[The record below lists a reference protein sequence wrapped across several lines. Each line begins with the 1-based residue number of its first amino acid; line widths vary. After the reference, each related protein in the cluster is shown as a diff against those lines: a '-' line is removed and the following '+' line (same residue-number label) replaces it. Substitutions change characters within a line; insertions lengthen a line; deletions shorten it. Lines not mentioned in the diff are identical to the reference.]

1 MRESVAVILRDGCWK
16 LDDSILLQI
25 LKRSGGAMLHR
36 ERRLKGAL
44 VRGTDGDLGILEQ
57 LYFDDEQWA
66 ICQLVVGREKA
77 LNGGSALI
85 SPTSIQPDWNVAMLV
100 STMSQH
106 DVRNLVE
113 VAPDAELPLA
123 TGPDTA
129 HVRRTDQIIGLHLHA
144 TDGEIGHVD
153 DLLIDEDTW
162 RIRYL
167 VVDTSNW
174 IGGKWVAIIPSV
186 LRSIDWANGTLE
198 VAITRDAVK
207 NSPSMDSLAVPS
219 AETMPPFVLM

>member
-1 MRESVAVILRDGCWK
+1 
-16 LDDSILLQI
+16 
-25 LKRSGGAMLHR
+25 MLHR

-44 VRGTDGDLGILEQ
+44 VRGTDGDLGVLER
-57 LYFDDEQWA
+57 LYFDDEQWT
-66 ICQLVVGREKA
+66 IRHLVVGRDKS
-77 LNGGSALI
+77 LNGGSVLI

-100 STMSQH
+100 ANLSVNE
-106 DVRNLVE
+106 VRDSAAI
-113 VAPDAELPLA
+113 APDADLPAA
-123 TGPDTA
+123 TEPNAA

-174 IGGKWVAIIPSV
+174 IGGKWVAIVPSV
-186 LRSIDWANGTLE
+186 LRSIDWAAGTLE

>member
-1 MRESVAVILRDGCWK
+1 
-16 LDDSILLQI
+16 
-25 LKRSGGAMLHR
+25 MLHR
-36 ERRLKGAL
+36 ERRLNGAV
-44 VRGTDGDLGILEQ
+44 VRGTDGDLGVVER
-57 LYFDDEQWA
+57 LYFDDEQWT
-66 ICQLVVGREKA
+66 IRHLVLSRDKS
-77 LNGGSALI
+77 LNGGLVLI
-85 SPTSIQPDWNVAMLV
+85 SPASIQPNWNVAMLLA
-100 STMSQH
+100 
-106 DVRNLVE
+106 NLGGTE
-113 VAPDAELPLA
+113 IRDRPEIAPDADLPAA
-123 TGPDTA
+123 TEPNAA
-129 HVRRTDQIIGLHLHA
+129 HVRSTNQIIGLHLHA

-186 LRSIDWANGTLE
+186 LRSIDWEGGTIE

>member
-1 MRESVAVILRDGCWK
+1 
-16 LDDSILLQI
+16 
-25 LKRSGGAMLHR
+25 MLHR
-36 ERRLKGAL
+36 ERRLKGAV
-44 VRGTDGDLGILEQ
+44 VRGRDGDLGILEQ
-57 LYFDDEQWA
+57 LYFDDEQWTVG
-66 ICQLVVGREKA
+66 QLVVGRDKA
-77 LNGGSALI
+77 LNGGSVLI
-85 SPTSIQPDWNVAMLV
+85 SPTSIQPNWNVAMLV
-100 STMSQH
+100 STMTLAE
-106 DVRNLVE
+106 VRNSAE
-113 VAPDAELPLA
+113 VAPDAELPA
-123 TGPDTA
+123 PASPDRA

-174 IGGKWVAIIPSV
+174 IGGKWVAIVPSV

-207 NSPSMDSLAVPS
+207 NSPPMDSLAVPS
-219 AETMPPFVLM
+219 AETMPPFVLI

>member
-1 MRESVAVILRDGCWK
+1 
-16 LDDSILLQI
+16 
-25 LKRSGGAMLHR
+25 MLHR

-44 VRGTDGDLGILEQ
+44 VRGTDGDLGILER
-57 LYFDDEQWA
+57 LYFDEEQWT
-66 ICQLVVGREKA
+66 IRHLVLSRDKS
-77 LNGGSALI
+77 LNGGLAPI
-85 SPTSIQPDWNVAMLV
+85 SPTSIQPNWNVAMLLANL
-100 STMSQH
+100 SRNE
-106 DVRNLVE
+106 VRDSPE
-113 VAPDAELPLA
+113 IAPDADPPAA
-123 TGPDTA
+123 TEPNTA
-129 HVRRTDQIIGLHLHA
+129 HVRSTDQVIGLHLHA

-186 LRSIDWANGTLE
+186 LRSIDWADGTLA

-207 NSPSMDSLAVPS
+207 HSPSMDSLAVPS